1 MYNIYA
7 HKIYITS
14 LELIHMTDAMDAL
27 FLYAQ
32 EHRIRPLLDTEP
44 EFSQVVLCLERQD
57 KSFRALLDKETE
69 TCFEKF
75 LSEQAL
81 LDLFNERAAFRAG
94 FQIALE
100 LER

>member
-1 MYNIYA
+1 
-7 HKIYITS
+7 
-14 LELIHMTDAMDAL
+14 MTDAMEAL
-27 FLYAQ
+27 FRYAQ
-32 EHRIRPLLDTEP
+32 ERRIHPLLDTEP
-44 EFSQVVLCLERQD
+44 EFSQVVLCLERQG
-57 KSFRALLDKETE
+57 KSFRALLDEETE
-69 TCFEKF
+69 TRFDQF